1 MGVEVGEDNDNK
13 TTDAQIKGNIYA
25 ASDYY
30 NKDYND
36 VAETKVT
43 NKYESKPSTM
53 WGTKDSSAYSGIFVN
68 GKIHHLHSTLMLLCV
83 QVLLQHT
90 MEQR

>member
-1 MGVEVGEDNDNK
+1 MGVEVGEDNDNR
-13 TTDAQIKGNIYA
+13 TTDAQVKGNIYA

-43 NKYESKPSTM
+43 NKYESKPTTM
-53 WGTKDSSAYSGIFVN
+53 WGTKESSAYSGIFVMVR
-68 GKIHHLHSTLMLLCV
+68 IPHLHSTQMWLCV
-83 QVLLQHT
+83 QVLLPHIT
-90 MEQR
+90 ELR